1 MARRT
6 ATLLP
11 LRFRRW
17 QSLRAFEDFGL
28 RRERD
33 WFAAKDDA
41 IWFFGEIFDELLSVG
56 GDDFQVQKSNV
67 QLFQLL
73 LKPFV
78 SCGNELVCCSKHR
91 VCTLG
96 EAIEV
101 CDDVL
106 YMVRIHL

>member
-6 ATLLP
+6 ATLLR

-41 IWFFGEIFDELLSVG
+41 IWFFGEIFDEFLSVR
-56 GDDFQVQKSNV
+56 GDHFQVQKRHV
-67 QLFQLL
+67 QLFQLF

-78 SCGNELVCCSKHR
+78 SRGDELVSCSKHR
-91 VCTLG
+91 VSTFG
-96 EAIEV
+96 EAIEIR
-101 CDDVL
+101 DHIL
-106 YMVRIHL
+106 